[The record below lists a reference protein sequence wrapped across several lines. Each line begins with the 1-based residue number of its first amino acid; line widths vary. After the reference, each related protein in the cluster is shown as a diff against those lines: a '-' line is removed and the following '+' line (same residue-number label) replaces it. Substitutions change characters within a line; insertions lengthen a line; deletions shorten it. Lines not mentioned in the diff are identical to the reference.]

1 MPGPTDVFAARI
13 LIVDD
18 QESNL
23 RLLEYAL
30 RRAGY
35 VGITSTAD
43 PVAVCALHRLNRYH
57 VILLDVKMPRMN
69 GFEVMA
75 ALKNGNDAGEVAILI
90 LTADPGQMVQ
100 ALEAGAAG
108 FLTKPFILVEVVERV
123 RILAEKALQAI
134 KVDRCIVP
142 DLMRAALAI
151 S

>member
-1 MPGPTDVFAARI
+1 MPGSTEVLAARI

-35 VGITSTAD
+35 VGVTSTSD
-43 PVAVCALHRLNRYH
+43 PVAVSALHRLNRYH
-57 VILLDVKMPRMN
+57 LILLDVKMPRMS

-75 ALKNGNDAGEVAILI
+75 ALAAIEGKAHVGILI

-100 ALEAGAAG
+100 ALAAGASG
-108 FLTKPFILVEVVERV
+108 FLSKPFILAEVVDQV
-123 RILAEKALQAI
+123 RLLVEN
-134 KVDRCIVP
+134 V
-142 DLMRAALAI
+142 MRAINKEHRVSNPLLTALAI